1 MTADPTISE
10 EHRPDEAL
18 VNENPALN
26 PTVGATRVSGL
37 NADREVD
44 TPDIGAADGSTFV
57 QQDFYNPFDG
67 TKGRPGGIYLD
78 VQERQRAEELRAKS
92 EGREPDY
99 DNPPAVAGT
108 TLVTDAMRV
117 DNSLFANPGSDPVA
131 PVKEVDP
138 VSTAA
143 IDVGVATQAT
153 DTSVLQQQLD
163 EANARN
169 EAVGANDQGVTTTS
183 GTAEAGATPE
193 DDGTGDGSTPTT
205 ATTTNP
211 DGSTTYNY

>member
-1 MTADPTISE
+1 MPFGGTMTVDPTISE

-26 PTVGATRVSGL
+26 PTVGTTRVSGL

-44 TPDIGAADGSTFV
+44 APDGAAEGSKFV
-57 QQDFYNPFDG
+57 EQDFYNPHDG

-78 VQERQRAEELRAKS
+78 VQERQRAEEIRAKS
-92 EGREPDY
+92 EGREPNY

-117 DNSLFANPGSDPVA
+117 DNSLYSNPGSDPVA
-131 PVKEVDP
+131 PVKEVEP
-138 VSTAA
+138 VLTAP
-143 IDVGVATQAT
+143 IDVGVAATET
-153 DTSVLQQQLD
+153 DTSVLEQQLD

-169 EAVGANDQGVTTTS
+169 DAVNGNEPTGD
-183 GTAEAGATPE
+183 TAEEGATPE
-193 DDGTGDGSTPTT
+193 NQPENQSADGTTS
-205 ATTTNP
+205 
-211 DGSTTYNY
+211 YQQY